1 MAVNLTRSGQELGT
15 GAVDALTIEQ
25 YGGEVEA
32 TFAKASFMR
41 QYVQIK
47 SIRGTNVVTNDRV
60 GKATLSVVTPGVR
73 PEATVIGFDN
83 VSLKIDTIVLARNN
97 TVLIDDFIEHYSTRQ
112 AIGVEHGKEIGKFFD
127 ESFIIQAIKCA
138 LIVKGDGTLGT
149 TKLPE
154 GWFGG
159 TKITLTTALDEN
171 DPIKLQAALEDGCKA
186 IEEND
191 IDLDG
196 GVIICNVAAYYTLLK
211 NDKLTNSQ
219 FSLGNG
225 DYAEGL
231 VLKSNGLPVVKTNR
245 IPKAAIVGHK
255 LSNAG
260 NSAAYDVSAAEAK
273 AVAIIMLPKALLSG
287 ELIPLTSKVHYS
299 DIELQ
304 WFVDSYL
311 SYGVTPNRAEHCAVI
326 MKA

>member
-1 MAVNLTRSGQELGT
+1 MAVNVSYPGQELGA

-32 TFAKASFMR
+32 TFSKASFMK
-41 QYVQIK
+41 QYVKIK
-47 SIRGTNVVTNDRV
+47 SIRGTNVVTNDRI

-73 PEATVIGFDN
+73 PDATVVGFDN

-97 TVLIDDFIEHYSTRQ
+97 TVLIDDFINHYDVR
-112 AIGVEHGKEIGKFFD
+112 AALGVEHGKEIGKFFD

-149 TKLPE
+149 TKLPD

-171 DPIKLQAALEDGCKA
+171 DPIKLLAGIKSACKA
-186 IEEND
+186 IEKND
-191 IDLDG
+191 VELDG
-196 GVIICNVAAYYTLLK
+196 GVIFVTVDAYYTLLD
-211 NDKLTNSQ
+211 NDKLINSQ
-219 FSLGNG
+219 YSLGNG
-225 DYAEGL
+225 DFAEGQ
-231 VLKSNGLPVVKTNR
+231 VLKANGLPVVKTNR
-245 IPKAAIVGHK
+245 IPSAAIVGHK

-260 NSAAYDVSAAEAK
+260 NANAYDISAAEAK
-273 AVAIIMLPKALLSG
+273 AVAIVMMPKALLAG
-287 ELIPLTSKVHYS
+287 ELIPLTSKVYYMDS
-299 DIELQ
+299 ELQ
-304 WFVDSYL
+304 WFIDSYL
-311 SYGVTPNRAEHCAVI
+311 SYGVTPNRAEHCAVV